1 MFGSNIWGSLFGR
14 AFRVPVVVAHEQTW
28 DHGARRLRRALDH
41 LVGRLAD
48 AFIAVSQMD
57 ADFMMSAERVP
68 AHKVVIIPNAHFPRD
83 ELGEG
88 RDVHLPEPHGPVA
101 AAVLVMR
108 RQKRLDVLLQG
119 FAVTCNR
126 LPEAVLVLA
135 GDGPERVAAERL
147 ARELGIADRVQFL
160 GYRRDVRRVW
170 EVADVAVLAS
180 DYEGTPLALL
190 EAMASGVPAIAT
202 SVGGVPDIVHDG
214 VNGILVPPGDPER
227 LGLAMADLLA
237 DKSRRRRLSEG
248 ALATAANFGGNAYVR
263 QIEDLY
269 GSLLASSSRRTPD
282 PQTVIPRL

>member
-1 MFGSNIWGSLFGR
+1 
-14 AFRVPVVVAHEQTW
+14 
-28 DHGARRLRRALDH
+28 
-41 LVGRLAD
+41 
-48 AFIAVSQMD
+48 
-57 ADFMMSAERVP
+57 
-68 AHKVVIIPNAHFPRD
+68 
-83 ELGEG
+83 
-88 RDVHLPEPHGPVA
+88 
-101 AAVLVMR
+101 MR